1 VNHVADLKRAGDNWK
16 QVYRELEGEYVDL
29 QNPIR
34 VANKFHVEDIIDPAD
49 TRKLIS
55 TWTKHM

>member
-1 VNHVADLKRAGDNWK
+1 VADLKRAGDNWK